1 LQTGLIG
8 DRSGPQEEDR
18 KRTAIGVQ
26 HEELIQGRRKGIRD
40 GPDETHSKKFG
51 FLILGI
57 DMKYRR
63 RERQ

>member
-1 LQTGLIG
+1 
-8 DRSGPQEEDR
+8 
-18 KRTAIGVQ
+18 VQ

-40 GPDETHSKKFG
+40 GPHETHSKKFG

-57 DMKYRR
+57 DICIDMKYRR